1 MIQKT
6 IRKGKRKMS
15 EYVIETSGL
24 TKKFGSF
31 TALDN
36 VNLRVKK
43 GDIYGLVGDN
53 GAGKTTLMRLISG
66 MLYPDSGFISLFDA
80 DQKKELEKQRRRTGA
95 IIENPGFYPQLS
107 VEKNLEYYRIQ
118 KGIPDKKAVDEM
130 LELVG
135 LSDKRKKPGKALSMG
150 MKQRLGLAVA
160 LMGEPELLVLD
171 EPING
176 LDPSGI
182 MEIRSLLLKL
192 NREKR
197 ITILISSHI
206 LPELEH
212 LATRYGFLEKGHL
225 AVQISAE
232 ELKERC
238 SSYVEIKVSDC
249 EKYAVLLE
257 KEFHHEAYQVLPEN
271 VIHIMNPQ
279 YEISRYSQ
287 AAAENGIVVLG
298 LSMQH
303 ISLEDYYMKVKA
315 EVKA

>member
-1 MIQKT
+1 MW
-6 IRKGKRKMS
+6 
-15 EYVIETSGL
+15 EYVIETNGL

-31 TALDN
+31 TALDK

-53 GAGKTTLMRLISG
+53 GAGKTTLMKLVSGLI
-66 MLYPDSGFISLFDA
+66 YPDEGELSLLGA
-80 DQKKELEKQRRRTGA
+80 CEKREQERQRRRTGV
-95 IIENPGFYPQLS
+95 IIEEPGFYPQLS

-118 KGIPDKKAVDEM
+118 KGIPDKKAVDEL
-130 LELVG
+130 LETVG
-135 LSDKRKKPGKALSMG
+135 LADKRKKKGKTLSMG
-150 MKQRLGLAVA
+150 MKQRLGLAIA
-160 LMGEPELLVLD
+160 LMGEPEILILD

-182 MEIRSLLLKL
+182 IEIRSLLLKL

-212 LATRYGFLEKGHL
+212 LATRYGFLEKGRL
-225 AVQISAE
+225 AAQITAE
-232 ELKERC
+232 ELKAQC
-238 SSYVEIKVSDC
+238 STYVEIKVSDC
-249 EKYAVLLE
+249 EKYTVLLE
-257 KEFHHEAYQVLPEN
+257 KELYHEDYQVLPGN
-271 VIHIMNPQ
+271 VIHILNPEQ
-279 YEISRYSQ
+279 EIGCYSRL
-287 AAAENGIVVLG
+287 AGENGIAVQG

-315 EVKA
+315 EVRA